1 VKGEWCM
8 EKISIKLKNAKI
20 ILKADVACQGIL
32 VLTNDVENMKN
43 EIHQQ
48 NNDAETVSF
57 DDDDL
62 FVKLYSEQKKPLF
75 IVSAVDEYKKWQ
87 ALKFPVVIS
96 DVENVENVL
105 ETSWNAEYEFDGFK
119 VKVKFNTDFDSKYN
133 ETLIL
138 I

>member
-1 VKGEWCM
+1 VKGELRM
-8 EKISIKLKNAKI
+8 EKVSLKLKDVKL
-20 ILKADVACQGIL
+20 ILKADAANQGVL
-32 VLTNDVENMKN
+32 VLTDNVENMKK
-43 EIHQQ
+43 EIYEQ
-48 NNDAETVSF
+48 NSNAEIVSF

-62 FVKLYSEQKKPLF
+62 FVKLYSDQKKPLF

-96 DVENVENVL
+96 DVENTEDVL
-105 ETSWNAEYEFDGFK
+105 ETSWNAVYEFDGFK

-138 I
+138 V